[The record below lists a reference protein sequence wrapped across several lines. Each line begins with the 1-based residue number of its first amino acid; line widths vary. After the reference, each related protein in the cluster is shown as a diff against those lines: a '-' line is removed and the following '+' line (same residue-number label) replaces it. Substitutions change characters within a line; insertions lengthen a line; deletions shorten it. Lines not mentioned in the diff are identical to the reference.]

1 MSRYP
6 GGFDVVAELLLA
18 EEHTPI
24 EHMSPRVI
32 KGDNVVLLDNVKRAY
47 VERYPRYKRHI
58 SRGHFDILIAMHY
71 HINAAENLY
80 LHFSAITIDQV
91 FSLGPRNL

>member
-6 GGFDVVAELLLA
+6 GGFDVVAELFLA

-24 EHMSPRVI
+24 ERMSPGVI
-32 KGDNVVLLDNVKRAY
+32 KGDNVVLLDHVKRAH

-58 SRGHFDILIAMHY
+58 SRGHFNILIAERY
-71 HINAAENLY
+71 HINAAESFTSIFLP
-80 LHFSAITIDQV
+80 SPMI
-91 FSLGPRNL
+91 R

>member
-6 GGFDVVAELLLA
+6 GGFDVVAELFLA

-71 HINAAENLY
+71 HINAAEKLY
-80 LHFSAITIDQV
+80 LHFSAITNDQV
-91 FSLGPRNL
+91 LSSRPKNL